1 MNRKAT
7 ALVLVS
13 LAAGALAEPS
23 FAHLDAPEETAC
35 RAVPEDL
42 RRSAM
47 AGDAEAQATLGAIL
61 LEGRCGV
68 SESGRRDGMDWLARA
83 SAQGHADAAALL
95 GDLLM
100 SGPSAER
107 AEALT
112 HYRRAAEGGHIVA
125 QHRLGILLVA
135 AGNRDAR
142 EEGLY
147 WLGAASSGGDG
158 MAAVAV
164 GLLHARGLH
173 GVPHDAC
180 LAAAWYEA
188 GRLIGA
194 PVPIADLEAELG
206 RDKTQICNRA
216 AP

>member
-1 MNRKAT
+1 MNRNAA
-7 ALVLVS
+7 ALVL
-13 LAAGALAEPS
+13 AS
-23 FAHLDAPEETAC
+23 FAAVAPPGASFARLDAAEESAC
-35 RAVPEDL
+35 RAVSDDL
-42 RRSAM
+42 RNSAM
-47 AGDAEAQATLGAIL
+47 AGEAEAQAVLGVL
-61 LEGRCGV
+61 LIEGRCGA
-68 SESGRRDGMDWLARA
+68 SESARRDGMDWLARA

-100 SGPSAER
+100 AGHASGR

-112 HYRRAAEGGHIVA
+112 QYRRAAEGGHVTA

-194 PVPIADLEAELG
+194 PVPIAELEAELG
-206 RDKTQICNRA
+206 HDTMQLCNLRA
-216 AP
+216 P

>member
-1 MNRKAT
+1 MNRNAA
-7 ALVLVS
+7 ALVLAS
-13 LAAGALAEPS
+13 LAAVAPAAPS
-23 FAHLDAPEETAC
+23 FARLDAEETAC
-35 RAVPEDL
+35 RAIPEHL
-42 RRSAM
+42 HSAAT
-47 AGDAEAQATLGAIL
+47 AGDAQAQAVLGVL
-61 LEGRCGV
+61 LIEGRCGA
-68 SESGRRDGMDWLARA
+68 SESTRRDGMDWLARA

-100 SGPSAER
+100 AGPSTR
-107 AEALT
+107 KAEALT
-112 HYRRAAEGGHIVA
+112 HYRRAAEGGHVTA

-180 LAAAWYEA
+180 LAAVWYEA

-194 PVPIADLEAELG
+194 PVPVAKLEAELG
-206 RDKTQICNRA
+206 TDMTHLCNGRA
-216 AP
+216 P

>member
-1 MNRKAT
+1 MNRNAPALILAT
-7 ALVLVS
+7 I
-13 LAAGALAEPS
+13 AAAVLAEPA
-23 FAHLDAPEETAC
+23 FARLGAPEDPVCQA
-35 RAVPEDL
+35 APDDL
-42 RRSAM
+42 RTAAA
-47 AGDAEAQATLGAIL
+47 AGDAEAQAALGAFL
-61 LEGRCGV
+61 VAAGCDGAL
-68 SESGRRDGMDWLARA
+68 RDGMDWLARA
-83 SAQGHADAAALL
+83 SAQGHEDAAAYL

-100 SGPSAER
+100 AGPSAGQ

-112 HYRRAAEGGHIVA
+112 HYRRAAEGGHVAA

-135 AGNRDAR
+135 AGTADAR

-173 GVPHDAC
+173 GVLHDTC

-194 PVPIADLEAELG
+194 PVPIAKLEAELG
-206 RDKTQICNRA
+206 PDTAHRCNGRA
-216 AP
+216 P